1 MQLLLKLRSSS
12 FRQFWPS
19 LLGPLGFLFPKII
32 EVLAF
37 QSFDFEVPDE
47 GYSNLSTLRYLMK
60 VIPIFRLWAYLMKV
74 IPIFRLCQSVPDEG
88 YFSLST
94 LSVPDEGY
102 SNLST
107 LSVPDEGYSNLSTLR
122 YLMKVIPIFRLWA

>member
-1 MQLLLKLRSSS
+1 MMQLLLKLRSSS

-60 VIPIFRLWAYLMKV
+60 VIPIFRL
-74 IPIFRLCQSVPDEG
+74 CQSVPDEG
-88 YFSLST
+88 YFSLSTLSVPDEGYSNLST

-122 YLMKVIPIFRLWA
+122 YLMKVIPIFRL

>member
-1 MQLLLKLRSSS
+1 MMQLLLKLRSSS

-60 VIPIFRLWAYLMKV
+60 VIPIFRL
-74 IPIFRLCQSVPDEG
+74 CQSVPDEG

-107 LSVPDEGYSNLSTLR
+107 LSVPDEGYSNLSTLSIPDEGYSNLSTLR
-122 YLMKVIPIFRLWA
+122 YLMKIIPIFRL

>member
-60 VIPIFRLWAYLMKV
+60 VIPIFRL
-74 IPIFRLCQSVPDEG
+74 CQSVPDEG

-107 LSVPDEGYSNLSTLR
+107 LSVPDEGYSNLSTLSIPDEGYSNLSTLR
-122 YLMKVIPIFRLWA
+122 YLMKIIPIFRL